1 MRIIVNGIPSF
12 AGALFAGTELAPDA
26 LRKTNLLKL
35 LKQMD
40 CIVEDNGNLL
50 EGKVL
55 ARHNIPPV
63 RNWPAPREVW
73 DEIVEAQGRIFEE
86 DAFSI
91 ILGGDCSIV
100 VGTFTAFQK
109 VFGENTY
116 LIVVDGHLDTVAP
129 EGNRCIGAAGM
140 GLWFLT
146 TDNGVWWTENPV
158 SAERIKA
165 VGTHTPGESLGIE
178 HIPYERFLSKE
189 GFGALAKILEQIPD
203 NASILVHF
211 DVDVLHE
218 SILPAAYSPSTAGLD
233 FKTASDLFSLLLC
246 DLRVKGIE
254 ITEFAAGKEATAE
267 SAETIANLMLE
278 GLEARKSNMRS
289 GEYI

>member
-1 MRIIVNGIPSF
+1 MKIIVNGIPSC
-12 AGALFAGTELAPDA
+12 AGALHSGTELAPDV
-26 LRKTNLLKL
+26 LRTANLLPAL
-35 LKQMD
+35 INMD
-40 CIVEDNGNLL
+40 FSVEDRGNLL
-50 EGKVL
+50 QCKLL

-73 DEIVEAQGRIFEE
+73 EEIVEAKARIFEE

-146 TDNGVWWTENPV
+146 RDNGVWWTENPV
-158 SAERIKA
+158 SAKRIKA

-178 HIPYERFLSKE
+178 YIPYEKFLSND
-189 GFGALAKILEQIPD
+189 GFGATAEILEQIPE

-218 SILPAAYSPSTAGLD
+218 SIMPAAYSPSTAGLD
-233 FKTASDLFSLLLC
+233 FKTASDLLSLLLS

-254 ITEFAAGKEATAE
+254 ITEFAAGKEGTAE